1 MAARRFTN
9 LKIID
14 INDLKDLNTTVLS
27 NTVLASVPEQI
38 QTSIN
43 TYDLVEAIQNQ
54 HQIPLQVQHV
64 SYYGPGYFLRLPTL
78 AAKAHLLRHGF
89 VYVHNFIVTFVPW
102 KPDYGSTIVPLRDIL
117 TSVPFN
123 LHLARDKRLSDPY
136 ERLSI
141 QVSGTP
147 PQLYCAS
154 TVYKLFDNLCTIN
167 KIHFIP
173 AELNFDITAHGQLSV
188 IPNTAHIGLR
198 GLNGQSEIVHIWPL
212 TYETLTDQM
221 RGRDT
226 PPEDRVSELRG
237 NYTYH
242 TNTMMHLYRTS
253 TKL

>member
-14 INDLKDLNTTVLS
+14 ISDLKDLNTTVLS

-54 HQIPLQVQHV
+54 HQIPLQVHHV
-64 SYYGPGYFLRLPTL
+64 SYYGPGYFIRLPTS

-102 KPDYGSTIVPLRDIL
+102 KPDYGSTVVPLRDIL

-136 ERLSI
+136 ERL
-141 QVSGTP
+141 
-147 PQLYCAS
+147 
-154 TVYKLFDNLCTIN
+154 TI
-167 KIHFIP
+167 
-173 AELNFDITAHGQLSV
+173 
-188 IPNTAHIGLR
+188 
-198 GLNGQSEIVHIWPL
+198 
-212 TYETLTDQM
+212 
-221 RGRDT
+221 
-226 PPEDRVSELRG
+226 
-237 NYTYH
+237 
-242 TNTMMHLYRTS
+242 
-253 TKL
+253 